1 MVLTT
6 EVQRIET
13 ELARSKIT
21 AEALV
26 RKFQSASR
34 ADVKLAC
41 ALYGYFGAGKE
52 DVYLQYSACGYGA
65 DSFRA
70 GIPARGIGGKGRF
83 HRRADRQLPG
93 DGHFRRRTGGDCVA
107 ITIKGKTFRIPG
119 QGFFLVIWTRKH

>member
-21 AEALV
+21 AEALMG
-26 RKFQSASR
+26 KFQSATR

-52 DVYLQYSACGYGA
+52 DVYLQYLMSRIRPAVTELILSGRVSQLAELEGKGA
-65 DSFRA
+65 FTAELTDSFLETAISA
-70 GIPARGIGGKGRF
+70 GAQEATVWLLQLKERRF
-83 HRRADRQLPG
+83 GFPDRDFSL
-93 DGHFRRRTGGDCVA
+93 
-107 ITIKGKTFRIPG
+107 
-119 QGFFLVIWTRKH
+119 

>member
-52 DVYLQYSACGYGA
+52 DVYLQ
-65 DSFRA
+65 
-70 GIPARGIGGKGRF
+70 
-83 HRRADRQLPG
+83 
-93 DGHFRRRTGGDCVA
+93 
-107 ITIKGKTFRIPG
+107 
-119 QGFFLVIWTRKH
+119 